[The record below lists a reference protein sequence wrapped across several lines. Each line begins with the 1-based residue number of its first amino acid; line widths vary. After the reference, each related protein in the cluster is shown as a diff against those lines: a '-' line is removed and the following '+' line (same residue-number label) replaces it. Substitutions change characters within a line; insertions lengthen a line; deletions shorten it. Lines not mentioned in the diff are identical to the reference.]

1 MLAGAQIG
9 LVSQEPTM
17 FASTIRT
24 NIAMG
29 RQGATNEEIEAA
41 AKAANAH
48 TFIAA
53 LPKG

>member
-1 MLAGAQIG
+1 
-9 LVSQEPTM
+9 M
-17 FASTIRT
+17 FASTIRA

-29 RQGATNEEIEAA
+29 RQGASSEEIEAA

-48 TFIAA
+48 AFIAA